1 MTYGVRTWGA
11 GGALEMDTDS
21 FTYQV
26 IHNQTYKL
34 SGRNAVVTVNIASF
48 DPLKCVAVI
57 LPTSIA
63 TADVAREAMPYQFV
77 APGVIQIYSKH
88 PREPDTSINS
98 QIEFRLL
105 VMRYAN

>member
-34 SGRNAVVTVNIASF
+34 SGRNVVVTVNIASF

-63 TADVAREAMPYQFV
+63 TADVVREAMPYQFV
-77 APGVIQIYSKH
+77 APGVIQIYIQ
-88 PREPDTSINS
+88 SIRVSLIRVSTHKLNLG
-98 QIEFRLL
+98 FLL
-105 VMRYAN
+105 